1 MHGVQP
7 ALEDRAGSLGTAAL
21 LESWPQEVS
30 LLLAFFQVYRDSHCS
45 LSCFLHNCMNTIS
58 LVFFVFHGMPERC
71 SKIPVWGAGGLVLVS
86 ELVPF
91 APSS

>member
-1 MHGVQP
+1 
-7 ALEDRAGSLGTAAL
+7 
-21 LESWPQEVS
+21 
-30 LLLAFFQVYRDSHCS
+30 
-45 LSCFLHNCMNTIS
+45 MNTIS